1 MGLTRRIVAQ
11 SLAEA
16 FNRRYNLNIRLILLF
31 GHEVIFQFIAI
42 IGLARKVRCQGIA
55 AVFDRRTKSITAVSR
70 FKPGSEYLHN
80 FVPHPGCDLFVDP
93 PVGEHFDPVLEE
105 RG

>member
-1 MGLTRRIVAQ
+1 MAQ

-31 GHEVIFQFIAI
+31 SHELIFQFVAI

-70 FKPGSEYLHN
+70 FKPGSEYLDY
-80 FVPHPGCDLFVDP
+80 FVPRAGLHLLIDASVCQ
-93 PVGEHFDPVLEE
+93 HYYAVLEE